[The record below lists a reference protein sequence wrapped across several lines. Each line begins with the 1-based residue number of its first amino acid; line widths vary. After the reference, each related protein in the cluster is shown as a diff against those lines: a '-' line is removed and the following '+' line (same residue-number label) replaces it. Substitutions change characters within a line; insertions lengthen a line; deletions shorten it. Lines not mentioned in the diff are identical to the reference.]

1 MIRTT
6 RIDAF
11 GLASTLALIQ
21 PTGSEGLAF
30 PSWLE
35 LNKHVLCVARQ
46 SEIEYVRK
54 IRKYDQRACLNQSQ
68 REISTAQSEGASA

>member
-46 SEIEYVRK
+46 SEIEANARYRQHKVK
-54 IRKYDQRACLNQSQ
+54 VPQHDA
-68 REISTAQSEGASA
+68 